1 VEYKPGKMNIVADA
15 LSRRDTKTSA
25 KAMALSAPSFQL
37 FDDLRTVYM
46 ADAMLTSLRQEVR
59 D

>member
-1 VEYKPGKMNIVADA
+1 MNIVADA

-25 KAMALSAPSFQL
+25 EAMALSAPSFQL
-37 FDDLRTVYM
+37 FDDLHTVYM
-46 ADAMLTSLRQEVR
+46 ANAMLTSLRQEVR